1 MSFTSKISIKSLA
14 AATLGLAAV
23 AMASSPAWAQT
34 AAKADFHA
42 PGSAY
47 EVDFGGGN
55 AFEISFAA
63 DSNMTF
69 KKLADP
75 GKGTTSTVRIAKK
88 ELRDGL
94 YMVYWQ
100 EANKTTVVH
109 VQDFAQGIVYAN
121 ITFPDG
127 QFFNASSSLKKVK

>member
-1 MSFTSKISIKSLA
+1 MNIKSKIVLKALA
-14 AATLGLAAV
+14 ATTLGLAAV
-23 AMASSPAWAQT
+23 FLASSPAWAQT

-42 PGSAY
+42 PGRAY

-55 AFEISFAA
+55 AFEISFGA

-69 KKLADP
+69 KKLVDP
-75 GKGTTSTVRIAKK
+75 GKGTVSTVRIAKQ

-94 YMVYWQ
+94 YMVHWQ

-109 VQDFAQGIVYAN
+109 VQDFAGGRVYAN

-127 QFFNASSSLKKVK
+127 QFFNGSSSLKKVK